1 MTKTLSLYN
10 IATEYQRVLEE
21 LNDALDNEDIT
32 QESFN
37 DTLDSLSADVEG
49 KSLNVAAYYKNIEKE
64 IDAMKEYENNMKS
77 RRYAAQNKL
86 EKLREYLKSNMQRC
100 AISKIKGPE
109 FTISIRKGVESI
121 EIENPALIPQEYVKD
136 VNINYDKRLI
146 KQAIKDGVDVPGV
159 CLVKGKDS
167 LMIK

>member
-1 MTKTLSLYN
+1 MSKILSLYN
-10 IATEYQRVLEE
+10 IATEYQRILEE
-21 LNDALDNEDIT
+21 LIDALDNEEIT

-37 DTLDSLSADVEG
+37 DTLDVISVDVED

-64 IDAMKEYENNMKS
+64 IEVMKEYENNMKS

-100 AISKIKGPE
+100 DITKIKGPE
-109 FTISIRKGVESI
+109 FTISIRKGIDSV
-121 EIENPALIPQEYVKD
+121 EIENTELIPKQYVKD
-136 VNINYDKRLI
+136 VTINYDKRLI

-159 CLVKGKDS
+159 CLIKSKDT
-167 LMIK
+167 LIIK